1 MFTRGS
7 PARSSDR
14 GYRPFVLP
22 LPEDERPRS
31 SLGEIARLF
40 TKLGVIGFGGP
51 AAHIAMM
58 RDEAVVRRRWL
69 TDQEFLDIVGATNL
83 VPGPNSTEVAIHLGH
98 RRAGRAGLVVAGMC
112 FILPAVVIVLA
123 IAWAYDRWGAEPAA
137 VDLRYGILPVIVAV
151 VGQAIWGLGRT
162 AVRSPLLAVIT
173 AGTGAAWLAG
183 VNELLLLAAAGLVNA
198 LWVQRRSIGRRA
210 SAAWI
215 LPFGLLAQ
223 AEASGEV
230 GLWRLFVVFLK
241 IGSVLYGSGYVLL
254 SFLERDVVERYG
266 WLTETQLLDAIA
278 VGQVTPGPV
287 FTTATFVGYQAAGLP
302 GAAVAT
308 VGIFLPAF
316 LFVAALAWIVP
327 RIRRSAWAGAAL
339 DGVNA
344 ASLGLMAAVLVRLAD
359 DALPDAFT
367 VALAAMALVVLL
379 RWRPNSA
386 WLVGAG
392 AAVGLLH
399 GLIS

>member
-1 MFTRGS
+1 
-7 PARSSDR
+7 
-14 GYRPFVLP
+14 
-22 LPEDERPRS
+22 
-31 SLGEIARLF
+31 
-40 TKLGVIGFGGP
+40 
-51 AAHIAMM
+51 
-58 RDEAVVRRRWL
+58 
-69 TDQEFLDIVGATNL
+69 
-83 VPGPNSTEVAIHLGH
+83 
-98 RRAGRAGLVVAGMC
+98 
-112 FILPAVVIVLA
+112 
-123 IAWAYDRWGAEPAA
+123 
-137 VDLRYGILPVIVAV
+137 
-151 VGQAIWGLGRT
+151 
-162 AVRSPLLAVIT
+162 LLAVVT
-173 AGTGAAWLAG
+173 AATGAAWFAG

-198 LWVQRRSIGRRA
+198 LWVQRRSIGCRA

-215 LPFGLLAQ
+215 LPLGLLAQ
-223 AEASGEV
+223 ADATGEA

-241 IGSVLYGSGYVLL
+241 IGAVLYGSGYVLL

-327 RIRRSAWAGAAL
+327 RVRRSAWAGAAL

-367 VALAAMALVVLL
+367 VVLAVLALGVLL

-399 GLIS
+399 GLLS